1 MKNTQE
7 SGAIK
12 HGLKREALQNA
23 IEKATRGLYFVS
35 EIDSEVFTVR
45 ERSESQEN
53 IKELHKLLKN
63 ADRKIVKIDTLKHRL
78 TATHDWQNER
88 AAENAAGFR
97 RLFQLLEENLEA
109 LQIVRF
115 GEVEVEIYV
124 VGFDSEGRIAG
135 IKMNAYET

>member
-1 MKNTQE
+1 MKDTQE

-12 HGLKREALQNA
+12 HRLKRVALQNA
-23 IEKATRGLYFVS
+23 IEEATRGLYFVS
-35 EIDSEVFTVR
+35 EIDSEVFTFR
-45 ERSESQEN
+45 ERSESQKFF
-53 IKELHKLLKN
+53 KELHKLLKN
-63 ADRKIVKIDTLKHRL
+63 ADRKTVKIDALKHRL
-78 TATHDWQNER
+78 TAIHEWQNER
-88 AAENAAGFR
+88 AAENASGFR

-135 IKMNAYET
+135 IKMNAFET